1 MSNATNDIMKK
12 IAAISTQGITCIK
25 NAENPYYNSKY
36 ADLGV
41 VVDALKEPLKE
52 QGLTY
57 LFSVDKT
64 NENDWVLKT
73 YVSDGTDITLA
84 SGFPLVNSDPQK
96 FGASL
101 TYAKRYSLCTV
112 FNVIAEADDDGNEA
126 SGVKPT
132 LPKKKPV
139 TLNVTQKSYQKE
151 QEIND
156 EIPTFF

>member
-1 MSNATNDIMKK
+1 MSNVTNDIMKK
-12 IAAISTQGITCIK
+12 ISMIASQGITCTK

-41 VVDALKEPLKE
+41 VVEALKEPLKE

-57 LFSVDKT
+57 MFAVDSLPEDK
-64 NENDWVLKT
+64 WLLKT
-73 YVSDGTDITLA
+73 FVSDGTEITLA
-84 SGFPLVNSDPQK
+84 TTFPLVNTDPQK

-112 FNVIAEADDDGNEA
+112 FNVIAEEDDDGNTA
-126 SGVKPT
+126 SGIKPT

-139 TLNVTQKSYQKE
+139 SLDVTPKSYQKP